1 MCYHKAMNNMTHEQ
15 KEKLLFA
22 FSFIIACLSVLV
34 SFVFIAVQTYVR
46 WKINQNFTFLGG
58 AELEV
63 LTASGFALL
72 IALLYMHRPKHT
84 SN

>member
-1 MCYHKAMNNMTHEQ
+1 MNNLTHEQ
-15 KEKLLFA
+15 KEKMLFA
-22 FSFIIACLSVLV
+22 FSFIIAGISILA
-34 SFVFIAVQTYVR
+34 SFVFIAAQTYVR

-72 IALLYMHRPKHT
+72 IALLYMHRPKHS